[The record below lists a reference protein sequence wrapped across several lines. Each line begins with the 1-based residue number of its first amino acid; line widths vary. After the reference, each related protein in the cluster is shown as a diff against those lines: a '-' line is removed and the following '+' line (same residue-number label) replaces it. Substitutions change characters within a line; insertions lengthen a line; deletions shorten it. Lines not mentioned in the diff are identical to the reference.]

1 MTLATLFWIAA
12 LIGGPVKEQ
21 TCLAATIYLE
31 ARDQST
37 RGQWAVA
44 EVALRRLERGRWGGS
59 ICEVVKARGQFA
71 PTLVPATTRIDHP
84 EAWDKAWQVAGRAM
98 AMWQRPVAERRQIVP
113 GADHFFAHNV
123 VRSPPSWA
131 QTEPVAVIGDHT
143 FVRVAS
149 L

>member
-12 LIGGPVKEQ
+12 LMGGPVKEQ

-31 ARDQST
+31 ARDQPT

-44 EVALRRLERGRWGGS
+44 EVALRRVESGRWGGS
-59 ICEVVKARGQFA
+59 ICEVVKARRQFA
-71 PTLVPATTRIDHP
+71 PTLVPATTPIDHP
-84 EAWDKAWQVAGRAM
+84 QAWDKAWEVAGRAM
-98 AMWQRPVAERRQIVP
+98 AMWQQPPAMRRQVVP
-113 GADHFFAHNV
+113 GANHFYAHDV

-131 QTEPVAVIGDHT
+131 QSPTVAVIGGHT
-143 FVRVAS
+143 FVQVS